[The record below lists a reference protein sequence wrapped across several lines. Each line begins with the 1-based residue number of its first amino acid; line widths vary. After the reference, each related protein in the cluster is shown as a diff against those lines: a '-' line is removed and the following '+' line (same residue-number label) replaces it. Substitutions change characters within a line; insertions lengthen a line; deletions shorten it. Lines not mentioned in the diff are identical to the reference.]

1 MIRRR
6 YLILI
11 TAYSFVFTLFHTNIL
26 IGGEVSPFLKEMK
39 TLQGISY
46 LSGGIGL
53 EEREALNQLGREYSL
68 KLVFALSTGEY
79 LNGVRVEITDAKGEH
94 IINTVSSGPWFFA
107 LLKDDSYQILVTVK
121 SITKTLN
128 DIQIKGGGQKVI
140 HIHWP

>member
-1 MIRRR
+1 MLRKR

-11 TAYSFVFTLFHTNIL
+11 AAYSFAFTLFHTNIL
-26 IGGEVSPFLKEMK
+26 IGGEVAPFLKEMK
-39 TLQGISY
+39 TAQGISY

-53 EEREALNQLGREYSL
+53 EERKALNQLGREYSL

-94 IINTVSSGPWFFA
+94 LINTVFSGPWFFA
-107 LLKDDSYQILVTVK
+107 SLKDDSYQILVTARN
-121 SITKTLN
+121 ITKTFN
-128 DIQIKGGGQKVI
+128 DIQIKEGAQKVI